1 MQDLTP
7 DHVLTSLKNGSL
19 LQFYLFYGHE
29 DFWIELTL
37 DKIKKDFIPEPAKE
51 FNLETLYGG
60 ENSPQDILDRA
71 RLVPFMSSHR
81 LIIVKNTEG
90 FTKKELEHFLPYLS
104 SPVESTCIIWVSSKL
119 DLPGVFYRRLRELGR
134 AVNFKKLSE
143 RQAYS
148 WIQKRA
154 GELSLKIDKD
164 ASAFLYQM
172 VGGNLRELF
181 NEVSKLSLRH
191 PDSSIEAGHVKELT
205 AFSRLFT
212 VFDLVDYVSKK
223 DPVHAMVVL
232 YRLFD
237 IQGRDAMAVLGA
249 LGMMARQVRLILKV
263 KSEIKKGSG
272 KRGVIKRLSPLPAFV
287 AEKCIAQ
294 EGFWRENE
302 LEEAL
307 KHIYNADGLI
317 RTGSKPDLVLESLI
331 FLLCFPQN

>member
-1 MQDLTP
+1 MKDLTP
-7 DHVLTSLKNGSL
+7 DQVLASLKNGSL
-19 LQFYLFYGHE
+19 QQLYLFYGHE

-37 DKIKKDFIPEPAKE
+37 DKIKEDFIPESAKE

-90 FTKKELEHFLPYLS
+90 FTKKELEHFLPYLN
-104 SPVESTCIIWVSSKL
+104 SPVESTCIIWVSGKT
-119 DLPGVFYRRLRELGR
+119 DLTGAFYKKFRELDR
-134 AVNFKKLSE
+134 SVNFKKLSE

-172 VGGNLRELF
+172 VGGNLRDLF

-191 PDSSIEAGHVKELT
+191 PGSSIRAEHVKELT

-212 VFDLVDYVSKK
+212 VFDLVDHISKK
-223 DPVHAMVVL
+223 DSVHAMVVL
-232 YRLFD
+232 YRLLE
-237 IQGRDAMAVLGA
+237 IQGRDATAVLGA
-249 LGMMARQVRLILKV
+249 LGMIARQIRLILKV
-263 KSEIKKGSG
+263 KSELKKGSG
-272 KRGVIKRLSPLPAFV
+272 RRGVIKRLSPLPVFV
-287 AEKCIAQ
+287 AEKCISQ
-294 EGFWRENE
+294 EGFWRERE

-307 KHIYNADGLI
+307 KNVYNADGLI
-317 RTGSKPDLVLESLI
+317 RIGSKPDLVLESLI
-331 FLLCFPQN
+331 LLLCFPQR